1 MNSGYFDSIFD
12 GATTAQKVPSMTSA
26 TNLESFGATV
36 DSIGSLTMAA
46 FDWYNLEEAKDPWW
60 SDREPSVKLTVDDA
74 NKKYGVPGKL
84 SFDSDIRE
92 DAAKLMYDRKKK
104 EVTNEEIL
112 GQRTSGQ
119 TLMSIPQSIAA
130 SILDPVNLAASFIPI
145 VGEARLLKLGQT
157 AFNIAK
163 PTLAVRAGAKAIAG
177 AANAAITT
185 APIQM
190 ATAGLLSEY
199 QADYDMNSALV
210 DTAYAAVGGAVLHA
224 GLGLAVDTIRGARLK
239 ALTAKPE
246 TKVAVAA
253 NAAAELASGKPVTSA
268 EVLLSLDPNNVKSEV
283 QVQNIADVVVEPG
296 RVEPVDPAKPFGV
309 GEVPQHYVAD
319 FKFDP
324 NAGQV
329 EINKT
334 AYVNATDLDAALN
347 KSLTNVL
354 GLADQKNDL
363 EILGILNDPK
373 LMSVEKRDRI
383 RSVIDIRR
391 GFAEAGPGEIKPGF
405 ELVSFNTKY
414 FGKQENVAAPVGA
427 ITPDDVGAFVSAH
440 DNLRNLNKPQNQKAL
455 VEIWQYLAN
464 LGLKHDDIDWS
475 IPYSQKTPVPRDK
488 LGMPIAGVQSQ
499 VFFLTGDKSGY
510 IVKISGQF
518 SGEAPIDLELPGLT
532 TVAINERLITLP
544 GGSKVRVQIGE
555 RIYNAETLGA
565 VKHLSKEKG
574 ISSQE
579 ALDLYKNLSDKEK
592 LEVRSVAKETI
603 EEVKA
608 NLKDDINKKFR
619 EKNFDMSDATA
630 NPGNYGAR
638 LPDNFNN
645 PLNGLVLDTGGF
657 QWARP
662 EDLKL
667 LALQEIRAQN
677 AAAIQAQ
684 REAANLQKQIED
696 LLARKGANATTE
708 STSWQPGDSAPID
721 VLAKDLVA
729 QNGVRPEDANL
740 DARMVAQDAEEI
752 IAQFR
757 TEMSETDLNIL
768 KDFDRLAKEAESA
781 EAGFLQAANC
791 VINNLL

>member
-1 MNSGYFDSIFD
+1 MYNGFFESIYDSQ
-12 GATTAQKVPSMTSA
+12 TTAQKIPRKLSVS
-26 TNLESFGATV
+26 NLDAFGATV

-46 FDWYNLEEAKDPWW
+46 FDFYNLEEAKDPWW
-60 SDREPSVKLTVDDA
+60 SDRTPSVKLTVDEA

-84 SFDSDIRE
+84 SFDSEIRE

-104 EVTNEEIL
+104 EVTTEEIL
-112 GQRTSGQ
+112 SQRTSSQ

-157 AFNIAK
+157 AFNVAK

-210 DTAYAAVGGAVLHA
+210 DTAYAAVGGAILHT
-224 GLGLAVDTIRGARLK
+224 GLGLAVDQIRGARLK

-246 TKVAVAA
+246 TKVTVAA

-268 EVLLSLDPNNVKSEV
+268 ETLLSLDPNNVKAEV

-296 RVEPVDPAKPFGV
+296 RVEPVDPAKPFGI
-309 GEVPQHYVAD
+309 GEIPQHYVAD

-324 NAGQV
+324 NAAPVQV
-329 EINKT
+329 PLL
-334 AYVNATDLDAALN
+334 NA
-347 KSLTNVL
+347 
-354 GLADQKNDL
+354 
-363 EILGILNDPK
+363 P
-373 LMSVEKRDRI
+373 
-383 RSVIDIRR
+383 
-391 GFAEAGPGEIKPGF
+391 FEIKEGF
-405 ELVSFNTKY
+405 ETVTFDPKY
-414 FGKQENVAAPVGA
+414 FGVQPEVKAPVGT
-427 ITPDDVGAFVSAH
+427 ITPEDIRSFVSGH
-440 DNLRNLNKPQNQKAL
+440 DNLENLLKPKNQKGL
-455 VEIWQYLAN
+455 YSIWEYLAN

-475 IPYSQKTPVPRDK
+475 IPYSKKGGNRPEDK
-488 LGMPIAGVQSQ
+488 FGMPIRGVQSQ

-518 SGEAPIDLELPGLT
+518 SGEVPIDLEIPGLT
-532 TVAINERLITLP
+532 TVSINEKLIDLP
-544 GGSKVRVQIGE
+544 GGLKVRVQVGE
-555 RIYNAETLGA
+555 RIYDVKTLGTIKHIA
-565 VKHLSKEKG
+565 TEKNISVK
-574 ISSQE
+574 E
-579 ALDLYKNLSDKEK
+579 AMEFYKNLADND
-592 LEVRSVAKETI
+592 RADATIRAKKTI
-603 EEVKA
+603 EEVNEA
-608 NLKDDINKKFR
+608 VREDIRRKFKER
-619 EKNFDMSDATA
+619 NFELADGLN

-638 LPDNFNN
+638 LPENFNN
-645 PLNGLVLDTGGF
+645 PLTGLILDTGGF
-657 QWARP
+657 QWAQP
-662 EDLKL
+662 DQIKL

-677 AAAIQAQ
+677 AAAVQAE

-696 LLARKGANATTE
+696 LLARRSAAPKDE
-708 STSWQPGDSAPID
+708 STWWQPGDNAPIE
-721 VLAKDLVA
+721 VPAKDLVA
-729 QNGVRPEDANL
+729 QNGIRPEDANL

-757 TEMSETDLNIL
+757 AEMSETDLNVL
-768 KDFDRLAKEAESA
+768 KDFDKLAKEAEGA
-781 EAGFLQAANC
+781 EVGFLQAANC

>member
-1 MNSGYFDSIFD
+1 MNNGYFDSIFD

-46 FDWYNLEEAKDPWW
+46 FDWYNLQEAKDPWW

-324 NAGQV
+324 NAAPVQTPFLL
-329 EINKT
+329 NPL
-334 AYVNATDLDAALN
+334 NAPEGYE
-347 KSLTNVL
+347 V
-354 GLADQKNDL
+354 
-363 EILGILNDPK
+363 
-373 LMSVEKRDRI
+373 
-383 RSVIDIRR
+383 
-391 GFAEAGPGEIKPGF
+391 
-405 ELVSFNTKY
+405 VSFNKKY
-414 FGKQENVAAPVGA
+414 FGDQPNVFAQSGA

-440 DNLRNLNKPQNQKAL
+440 DNLRNLNKPQNQKVL

-532 TVAINERLITLP
+532 TVAINEKLITLP

-619 EKNFDMSDATA
+619 EKNFDMSDTTA

-677 AAAIQAQ
+677 AAAVQAQ

-721 VLAKDLVA
+721 VSAKDLVA

-768 KDFDRLAKEAESA
+768 KDFDRLAKEAEGA